1 MIVNKIHTFFYGLI
15 FLVSSSVYAQSFSVG
30 GSAEYNLTIDAP
42 GANFRGYYNI
52 GREVCFGPEITLS
65 FPKKVVENGF
75 EEDAFIFETN
85 LNAHYIFE
93 VVEEKFSFYPLLGL
107 NYTSERIE
115 FTELETG
122 ISETENEV
130 FFGVNIGAGIHI
142 PFKNVQPF
150 IEYHYIAGE
159 LDEHVISVGL
169 LYMLNRGRDEKE
181 AH

>member
-1 MIVNKIHTFFYGLI
+1 MVKKRYTVFYTLI
-15 FLVSSSVYAQSFSVG
+15 FLVTSAIYAQSFSVG

-42 GANFRGYYNI
+42 GVNFRGYYNI
-52 GREVCFGPEITLS
+52 GKHICFGPEITLS
-65 FPKKVVENGF
+65 FPKKVIENGL
-75 EEDAFIFETN
+75 EEDIFIFETN

-93 VVEEKFSFYPLLGL
+93 IVEEKFSFYPLLGL

-122 ISETENEV
+122 ISETETED
-130 FFGVNIGAGIHI
+130 FFGVNVGAGIHI

-169 LYMLNRGRDEKE
+169 LYMLGRRGEKE
-181 AH
+181 EH